1 MSVGQATTWSRLRGH
16 RVQREHF
23 EGILAAGRL
32 GHAYLLV
39 GPEGIGKLTFARC
52 LAACLLCPKTDA
64 SALEACGECR
74 SCKQIAAGSHPD
86 LLEVGLPEGKN
97 VVPISVLV
105 GDGESRGRA
114 GLCYDLSL
122 SPMESNR
129 RVAILD
135 DADHLERDGYS
146 ALLKTLEE
154 PPAHSVMILVAG
166 SEADIRDT
174 IRSRCQLVRFSSLQA
189 TDVAELLIETG
200 ATENRGEADL
210 AAGLAD
216 GSVATAALMLDPNMR
231 TLRETLYRH
240 LARVPLDP
248 LKMTEEVVEAWETL
262 GGDSH
267 SKRVNATWVARFA
280 IEFYRSVLRVLVG
293 ADETSTIPEANSLCS
308 QLAAGDPATLDRI
321 ASMLDRCLD
330 AERDPMANVMLPLA
344 LEAFFDDLARRSRI
358 GTD

>member
-1 MSVGQATTWSRLRGH
+1 MSVQQASGWSGLRGH
-16 RVQREHF
+16 TAQREHF

-39 GPEGIGKLTFARC
+39 GPEGIGKRRFARC
-52 LAACLLCPKTDA
+52 LAACLLCPETDPEI
-64 SALEACGECR
+64 LEACDKCR

-97 VVPISVLV
+97 VMPISLLI
-105 GDGESRGRA
+105 GDHESRGRA
-114 GLCYDLSL
+114 GLCYELSL
-122 SPMESNR
+122 SPMENTR

-135 DADHLERDGYS
+135 DVDHLERDGYS

-174 IRSRCQLVRFSSLQA
+174 IRSRCQVVRFSALQ
-189 TDVAELLIETG
+189 TSDVAELLVDTAAAG
-200 ATENRGEADL
+200 DRAEADL
-210 AAGLAD
+210 AAGLSD
-216 GSVATAALMLDPNMR
+216 GSMVTATLMLDPDMR
-231 TLRETLYRH
+231 ALRETLYRH
-240 LARVPLDP
+240 LSRLPLDSLP
-248 LKMTEEVVEAWETL
+248 MIEEVVAAWETL
-262 GGDSH
+262 GSDSH
-267 SKRVNATWVARFA
+267 DRRVNATWVARFA

-293 ADETSTIPEANSLCS
+293 ADDTSAIPEVVTLCGG
-308 QLAAGDPATLDRI
+308 LTVNDVDTIDRI

-344 LEAFFDDLARRSRI
+344 LEAFIDELARRSRI
-358 GTD
+358 GTS

>member
-1 MSVGQATTWSRLRGH
+1 MSVEQASSWSQLRGH
-16 RVQREHF
+16 RAQREHF
-23 EGILAAGRL
+23 EAILAAGRL

-39 GPEGIGKLTFARC
+39 GPEGIGKKRFALC
-52 LAACLLCPKTDA
+52 LAACLLCPDTDPA
-64 SALEACGECR
+64 VLEACGGCR

-97 VVPISVLV
+97 VVPISLLV
-105 GDGESRGRA
+105 GDRESRGRA

-122 SPMESNR
+122 SPMVHTR

-154 PPAHSVMILVAG
+154 PPAHSVLLLIAG
-166 SEADIRDT
+166 SETEIRDT
-174 IRSRCQLVRFSSLQA
+174 IRSRCQLVRFSALRQS
-189 TDVAELLIETG
+189 DVAELLVDTQV
-200 ATENRGEADL
+200 AADRDEAEL

-216 GSVATAALMLDPNMR
+216 GSMVTAALMVNPEMR
-231 TLRETLYRH
+231 SLRETLYRH
-240 LARVPLDP
+240 LSRMPLDP
-248 LKMTEEVVEAWETL
+248 LPMTEEVVAGWEAL
-262 GGDSH
+262 GSDSH

-280 IEFYRSVLRVLVG
+280 IEFYRSVLRVLAG
-293 ADETSTIPEANSLCS
+293 ADDTPAIPEVAKLCET
-308 QLAAGDPATLDRI
+308 LAQGDTAAIDRV

-344 LEAFFDDLARRSRI
+344 LEAFFDELARRSRI
-358 GTD
+358 GTP